1 MTSGDG
7 PSRAYGAGDLLANR
21 RVIVDTVV
29 PPVVFVTVSAAA
41 GLVAAAVV
49 AVVLSGLLVTV
60 RLLRRQRLLYAVS
73 GLGGVLLGV
82 AVALWSGGAEGY
94 FVPGVVLNAAYAVAA
109 GLSVLLRR
117 PLIAWASWLI
127 YRWPLAWYWHPRVRP
142 AYSEITWAW
151 AALFAG
157 RAAVRAVLI
166 SSGQVVWLTV
176 ATLATG
182 WPAFAV
188 LIVATYAYVDRRL
201 ARLGG
206 PRVDD
211 FRGRLPATPG

>member
-7 PSRAYGAGDLLANR
+7 AGPAYGARDVLANR
-21 RVIVDTVV
+21 RVIVDTVL
-29 PPVVFVTVSAAA
+29 PPVAFVTVNAVA
-41 GLVAAAVV
+41 GLVAAAVT
-49 AVVLSGLLVTV
+49 AVLLSGLLVSA

-82 AVALWSGGAEGY
+82 AAALWSGGAEGY
-94 FVPGVVLNAAYAVAA
+94 FVPGVVLNAAYAAAA
-109 GLSVLLRR
+109 GLSALLRR
-117 PLIAWASWLI
+117 PLIAWTSWLI

-166 SSGQVVWLTV
+166 GSGQVGWLAV

-201 ARLGG
+201 VRLGG
-206 PRVDD
+206 PSVDQV
-211 FRGRLPATPG
+211 RRRLSTASG